1 MFGNI
6 NPKQMQGMM
15 KKMGIAQTE
24 INARRVIIECGDK
37 KIILDD
43 PSVLKVSMQGNVS
56 YQISGPERIEAAK
69 EEPVE
74 EFSDD
79 DVKMV
84 MEKTHKSRDEVIDF
98 LKKNDGDIALAIIA
112 LK

>member
-1 MFGNI
+1 MFGGI

-24 INARRVIIECGDK
+24 INAHRVIIECADK
-37 KIILDD
+37 NIIIDE
-43 PSVLKVSMQGNVS
+43 PSVIKISMQGNVS
-56 YQISGPERIEAAK
+56 YQISGPEHVEAAGA
-69 EEPVE
+69 EE
-74 EFSDD
+74 EFNDD

-98 LKKNDGDIALAIIA
+98 LKKNDGDIALAIME

>member
-24 INARRVIIECGDK
+24 LNARRVIIECADK
-37 KIILDD
+37 KIVLDN
-43 PSVLKVSMQGNVS
+43 PSVIKISMQGNVS
-56 YQISGPERIEAAK
+56 YQISGPEH
-69 EEPVE
+69 EEVE
-74 EFSDD
+74 EEFNDA

-84 MEKTHKSRDEVIDF
+84 MDKTGKSREAVIDF
-98 LKKNDGDIALAIIA
+98 LKKNDGDIALAIIE

>member
-24 INARRVIIECGDK
+24 INAQRVIIECADK
-37 KIILDD
+37 RIILDE

-56 YQISGPERIEAAK
+56 YQISGPEHVEAAGT
-69 EEPVE
+69 EEKFNE
-74 EFSDD
+74 DD
-79 DVKMV
+79 IKMV
-84 MEKTHKSRDEVIDF
+84 MEKTHKSRDDVIDF
-98 LKKNDGDIALAIIA
+98 LKKNDGDIALAIIE

>member
-6 NPKQMQGMM
+6 NPKQIQGMM

-24 INARRVIIECGDK
+24 INAKRVIIECGDK
-37 KIILDD
+37 SIIIED
-43 PSVLKVSMQGNVS
+43 PSVMRVVMQGQAS
-56 YQISGPERIEAAK
+56 YQISGVES
-69 EEPVE
+69 EEE
-74 EFSDD
+74 NASFSGE

-84 MEKTHKSRDEVIDF
+84 VEKTGKSKERVIEF
-98 LKKNDGDIALAIIA
+98 LKENDGDIAKAILE

>member
-1 MFGNI
+1 MFGGI

-24 INARRVIIECGDK
+24 INAQRVTIECADK
-37 KIILDD
+37 KIILDE
-43 PSVLKVSMQGNVS
+43 PSVIKISMQGNVS
-56 YQISGPERIEAAK
+56 YQISGPEH
-69 EEPVE
+69 EESTE
-74 EFSDD
+74 EFNDD

-98 LKKNDGDIALAIIA
+98 LKKNDGDIALAIME